1 MLEKLASN
9 KLFDGL
15 QLQYQHHSQLLA
27 CTMRFSVYLPP
38 QAPQSPV
45 PVIYW
50 LSGLTCNE
58 QNFVLKAGA
67 QKYAAQYGVAI
78 VCPDTSPRGDH
89 VADDPQ
95 GSWDFGLGAGFY
107 VDATQSPWVENY
119 QMYSYVTA
127 ELPEL
132 IAKHF
137 PIDASRSSISGHSM
151 GGHGALIAAL
161 KKPAQY
167 RCVSAFAPIVSPSTC
182 AWGEKALGGYLG
194 VNRAVWQAY
203 DACALVSPAS
213 HHLPVL
219 VDQGTADEFLPQQLQ
234 TERLVEVSTAAN
246 YPMNIRY
253 QEGYDHSYF
262 FIASFIEEHIA
273 FHVEFLSI

>member
-1 MLEKLASN
+1 MKKLAAN
-9 KLFDGL
+9 KLFGGQ
-15 QLQYQHHSQLLA
+15 QLQYQHQSKVLA

-38 QAPQSPV
+38 QAQLSPV
-45 PVIYW
+45 PVLYW

-58 QNFVLKAGA
+58 QNFVFKAGA
-67 QKYAAQYGVAI
+67 QQYAAQYGVAI

-107 VDATQSPWVENY
+107 VDATQSPWLENY

-132 IAKHF
+132 MAEHF

-161 KKPAQY
+161 KQPAQY

-182 AWGEKALGGYLG
+182 TWGEKALGGYLG
-194 VNRAVWQAY
+194 GNRSDWHAY
-203 DACALVSPAS
+203 DACALVGQAS

-219 VDQGTADEFLPQQLQ
+219 VDQGSADEFLVQQLQ
-234 TERLVEVSTAAN
+234 TQRLVEVSTAAN
-246 YPMNIRY
+246 YSMNIRF

-262 FIASFIEEHIA
+262 FIASFIAEHIA
-273 FHVEFLSI
+273 FHAKFLST

>member
-1 MLEKLASN
+1 MIEKLASN
-9 KLFDGL
+9 KLFDGQ
-15 QLQYQHHSQLLA
+15 QLQYQHQSEVLA

-38 QAPQSPV
+38 QAQLGPV
-45 PVIYW
+45 PVLYW

-58 QNFVLKAGA
+58 QNFVFKAGA
-67 QKYAAQYGVAI
+67 QQYAAQYGVAI

-107 VDATQSPWVENY
+107 VDATQSPWLKNY

-132 IAKHF
+132 MAEHF

-167 RCVSAFAPIVSPSTC
+167 RCVSAFSPIVSPSTC
-182 AWGEKALGGYLG
+182 TWGEKALGGYLG
-194 VNRAVWQAY
+194 GKRADWHAY
-203 DACALVSPAS
+203 DACALVGQAS

-219 VDQGTADEFLPQQLQ
+219 VDQGSADEFLAKQLQ
-234 TERLVEVSTAAN
+234 TERLAEASTAAN
-246 YPMNIRY
+246 YPMTIRY

-262 FIASFIEEHIA
+262 FIASFIAQHMA
-273 FHVEFLSI
+273 FHAKFLSG

>member
-89 VADDPQ
+89 VAE
-95 GSWDFGLGAGFY
+95 Y
-107 VDATQSPWVENY
+107 
-119 QMYSYVTA
+119 M
-127 ELPEL
+127 
-132 IAKHF
+132 
-137 PIDASRSSISGHSM
+137 
-151 GGHGALIAAL
+151 
-161 KKPAQY
+161 
-167 RCVSAFAPIVSPSTC
+167 
-182 AWGEKALGGYLG
+182 
-194 VNRAVWQAY
+194 
-203 DACALVSPAS
+203 
-213 HHLPVL
+213 
-219 VDQGTADEFLPQQLQ
+219 
-234 TERLVEVSTAAN
+234 
-246 YPMNIRY
+246 
-253 QEGYDHSYF
+253 
-262 FIASFIEEHIA
+262 
-273 FHVEFLSI
+273 

>member
-1 MLEKLASN
+1 MFEKLASN
-9 KLFDGL
+9 KLFGGQ
-15 QLQYQHHSQLLA
+15 QLQYQHHSQVLA

-38 QAPQSPV
+38 QALQGPV

-58 QNFVLKAGA
+58 QNFVFKAGA

-127 ELPEL
+127 ELPKL

-161 KKPAQY
+161 KNPAQY

-194 VNRAVWQAY
+194 GNRAAWQAY
-203 DACALVSPAS
+203 DACALVGPAS

-219 VDQGTADEFLPQQLQ
+219 VDQGTADEFLAQQLQ

-246 YPMNIRY
+246 YSMNIRY

-273 FHVEFLSI
+273 FHAEFLST